1 MSTGHPLTGEQIA
14 YIREHY
20 PHTTNHVLANE
31 MSLARSTI
39 CRIAMKFH
47 LKKTP
52 EHYSEM
58 GRKAGRASSESRGGA
73 CFGVYTPEIITK
85 RAETFKRT
93 FHEDQIRW
101 KWGLP
106 TKTKLRV
113 RKQPKAKC
121 NQRAYLKKQGYILDN
136 ENNIA
141 YYTESTHRATRME
154 AYTDRTKKKCYFK
167 FKPYEYEHQR
177 EQQDEQVAS

>member
-1 MSTGHPLTGEQIA
+1 MSSGHPLTKEQIA
-14 YIREHY
+14 YIRERY
-20 PHTTNHVLANE
+20 PNTTNHVLAKE
-31 MSLARSTI
+31 MGLARSTI
-39 CRIAMKFH
+39 CRVAYANH

-58 GRKAGRASSESRGGA
+58 GRKAGTASSAARGGA
-73 CFGVYTPEIITK
+73 CFGVYTPEIIAK
-85 RAETFKRT
+85 RAETFKRV
-93 FHEDQIRW
+93 FREDQIRW

-106 TKTKLRV
+106 PKTKLRV

-141 YYTESTHRATRME
+141 YYTENTHRATRME
-154 AYTDRTKKKCYFK
+154 AYTKKKCYFK
-167 FKPYEYEHQR
+167 FKQYDEHQR
-177 EQQDEQVAS
+177 EQQDEPVAS